1 MKKRPRINNNLVAT
15 TSDSETKLNYAK
27 RNKSRRVVYMMQI
40 FGGLKQITK
49 DEYER
54 LKNAGYKVEIV
65 NQWKFFYGF
74 SLTILKIV
82 LHLHHKT
89 NTKGQGWLRCTVST
103 SGPEIAQTKP
113 TTFPVE
119 EHNQWRPQNSK
130 GPKWWKQ
137 DCLWAAMC
145 VGKITPGRRLFY
157 GNSFTAVTDL
167 TANWSYSAVG

>member
-65 NQWKFFYGF
+65 NQ
-74 SLTILKIV
+74 
-82 LHLHHKT
+82 
-89 NTKGQGWLRCTVST
+89 
-103 SGPEIAQTKP
+103 
-113 TTFPVE
+113 
-119 EHNQWRPQNSK
+119 
-130 GPKWWKQ
+130 
-137 DCLWAAMC
+137 
-145 VGKITPGRRLFY
+145 
-157 GNSFTAVTDL
+157 
-167 TANWSYSAVG
+167 